1 MSLSRRQLL
10 QAASGASLGVVAGG
24 PLRQSRASAQS
35 GEKEAVTIQ
44 FWTHDQNYIDFFTA
58 RAAELT
64 ESADSAYAYELNIT
78 QAPTTDLVTKAL
90 AAYAAGSGVPDAIG
104 IEISQF
110 SRFMQRGVA
119 EQTLL
124 DLTDRVA

>member
-10 QAASGASLGVVAGG
+10 QAASSASLGVVAGG
-24 PLRQSRASAQS
+24 SLQRSRAAAQS

-78 QAPTTDLVTKAL
+78 QAPTRSGSRSHNFRASCS
-90 AAYAAGSGVPDAIG
+90 AASP
-104 IEISQF
+104 
-110 SRFMQRGVA
+110 SRPCS
-119 EQTLL
+119 T
-124 DLTDRVA
+124 